1 MKLVQLTKLY
11 WPDNGGGIA
20 RVVES
25 IAGGFSEW
33 EQRIITCQKAPG
45 IKKSEDVFGGVPVT
59 RCRQYAD
66 VSSTPLSTEYLGEIR
81 RETKD
86 ADVVICHHPYPM
98 NDLAI
103 LFGATRGKKLIYWW
117 HCDIEQYGWLAKV
130 YAPLVRHSLKKAD
143 AIIASSE
150 GNIINSKLVAPF
162 WEKCHVIPF
171 AVSDEY
177 FEEGAKYCEEKWE
190 KDVNSAYDNSGE
202 LIENNSSEEMVPDRV
217 MKEDNAHI
225 LFLGRMVWYKGC
237 EYLLR
242 AFAEMKDKNCSLTM
256 VGGGPLED
264 EMRALSRELGI
275 AECVEFTGMVSE
287 EEKMERIKDC
297 DFLVLPSISKAE
309 AFALVQIEAMAF
321 GKPVIN
327 TNLPSGVP
335 YVSLDGKTGITVEP
349 ENVEQLRDAMDRLVE
364 DDALREA
371 YGKAARKMV
380 EECYVNGEFVRKH
393 RELVDVIEIDK

>member
-25 IAGGFSEW
+25 IAAGFSEW

-45 IKKSEDVFGGVPVT
+45 IKKSEDEFGGVPVT
-59 RCRQYAD
+59 RCRQYVD
-66 VSSTPLSTEYLGEIR
+66 VSSTPLSTEYLKETGKH
-81 RETKD
+81 TKD

-103 LFGATRGKKLIYWW
+103 LFGATKGKKLIYWW

-150 GNIINSKLVAPF
+150 GNIVNSKLVAPF
-162 WEKCHVIPF
+162 QDKCHVIPF

-177 FEEGAKYCEEKWE
+177 FEEGAKYCEKKW
-190 KDVNSAYDNSGE
+190 N
-202 LIENNSSEEMVPDRV
+202 EEVATVSDAAT
-217 MKEDNAHI
+217 NI

-242 AFAEMKDKNCSLTM
+242 AFSEMKNKNCTLTL
-256 VGGGPLED
+256 VGGGPLE
-264 EMRALSRELGI
+264 EELRSLSFELGI
-275 AECVEFTGMVSE
+275 ENRVEFTGMVSE
-287 EEKMERIKDC
+287 EEKMERIKAC
-297 DFLVLPSISKAE
+297 DFMVLPSISKAE
-309 AFALVQIEAMAF
+309 AFALVQIECMAF
-321 GKPVIN
+321 GKPIIN

-335 YVSLDGKTGITVEP
+335 YVSLDGKTGVTVEP
-349 ENVEQLRDAMDRLVE
+349 ENVEQLRDAMDRMVS
-364 DDALREA
+364 DDELRGA

-380 EECYVNGEFVRKH
+380 EECYVNEAFVGKH
-393 RELVDVIEIDK
+393 RELVDGL

>member
-45 IKKSEDVFGGVPVT
+45 IKKSEDEFGGVPVT

-66 VSSTPLSTEYLGEIR
+66 VSSTPLSTEYLEEIR

-150 GNIINSKLVAPF
+150 GNIVNSKLVAPF
-162 WEKCHVIPF
+162 QDKCHVIPF

-177 FEEGAKYCEEKWE
+177 FEEGAKYCEQKWGKNLDSE
-190 KDVNSAYDNSGE
+190 TDNSRE
-202 LIENNSSEEMVPDRV
+202 LLENKSNEV
-217 MKEDNAHI
+217 HI

-242 AFAEMKDKNCSLTM
+242 AFAELKNKNCSLTM

-264 EMRALSRELGI
+264 EMRALSAKLGI
-275 AECVEFTGMVSE
+275 AERVEFTGMVSE
-287 EEKMERIKDC
+287 EEKMERIKAC

-327 TNLPSGVP
+327 TFLPSGVP
-335 YVSLDGKTGITVEP
+335 YVSPNGKTGITVKP

-380 EECYVNGEFVRKH
+380 EERYVNEAFVRKH
-393 RELVDVIEIDK
+393 KELLEGLLREC

>member
-25 IAGGFSEW
+25 IAAGFSDW
-33 EQRIITCQKAPG
+33 QQRIITCQKAPG
-45 IKKSEDVFGGVPVT
+45 IKKSEDEFGGVPVT

-81 RETKD
+81 RETRD

-103 LFGATRGKKLIYWW
+103 LFGATKGKKLIYWW

-150 GNIINSKLVAPF
+150 GNIVNSKLVAPF
-162 WEKCHVIPF
+162 REKCHVIPF

-177 FEEGAKYCEEKWE
+177 FEEGAKYCEKKWGKNPDSE
-190 KDVNSAYDNSGE
+190 HDISGE
-202 LIENNSSEEMVPDRV
+202 WIENNSSEEMVSDRG
-217 MKEDNAHI
+217 MKDGLVHI

-242 AFAEMKDKNCSLTM
+242 AFSEMDNKNCTLTL
-256 VGGGPLED
+256 VGGGPLE
-264 EMRALSRELGI
+264 EELRTLSTELGI
-275 AECVEFTGMVSE
+275 VDRVEFTGMVSE
-287 EEKMERIKDC
+287 EEKMERIKAC
-297 DFLVLPSISKAE
+297 DFMVLPSISKAE
-309 AFALVQIEAMAF
+309 AFALVQIECMAF
-321 GKPVIN
+321 GKPIIN

-335 YVSLDGKTGITVEP
+335 YVSLDGKTGITLEP
-349 ENVEQLRDAMDRLVE
+349 ENVEQLRDAMDRMVSDGE
-364 DDALREA
+364 LRDA

-380 EECYVNGEFVRKH
+380 EERYVNEAFVREH
-393 RELVDVIEIDK
+393 RELVDGLI

>member
-25 IAGGFSEW
+25 IAGGFLEW

-45 IKKSEDVFGGVPVT
+45 ISKSEDEFGGVPVT

-66 VSSTPLSTEYLGEIR
+66 VSSTPLSTEYLEEIR

-150 GNIINSKLVAPF
+150 GNIVNSKLVAPF
-162 WEKCHVIPF
+162 QDKCHVIPF

-177 FEEGAKYCEEKWE
+177 FEEGAKYCEQKWGKNLDSE
-190 KDVNSAYDNSGE
+190 TDNSRE
-202 LIENNSSEEMVPDRV
+202 LLENKSNEV
-217 MKEDNAHI
+217 HI

-242 AFAEMKDKNCSLTM
+242 AFAELKNKNCSLTM

-264 EMRALSRELGI
+264 EMRGLSAKLGI
-275 AECVEFTGMVSE
+275 ADRVAFTGMVSE
-287 EEKMERIKDC
+287 EEKMERIKAC

-335 YVSLDGKTGITVEP
+335 YVSPDGKTGITVEP

-371 YGKAARKMV
+371 YGKAARQMV
-380 EECYVNGEFVRKH
+380 EERYVNEEFVRKH
-393 RELVDVIEIDK
+393 RDVVEGLL